1 MLMWYPFYGKR
12 SFPNKPTNSREEN
25 DMIPQRESNEAI
37 HGQTSP
43 NYGGYEGE
51 REYAL
56 QHVETPYE
64 QMLREEPEG
73 KVYPPQSGSI
83 SMFYQFVI
91 VFVISMIALFAFAV
105 LCLVWVGGTGGWIGF
120 IAASF
125 AILCIASTFIG
136 MNTVKR
142 DGGNMPQP

>member
-1 MLMWYPFYGKR
+1 M
-12 SFPNKPTNSREEN
+12 KPTNSREED
-25 DMIPQRESNEAI
+25 DMIPQRESHETI
-37 HGQTSP
+37 HEQQGSI
-43 NYGGYEGE
+43 YGGYEGDQ
-51 REYAL
+51 EYAR

-105 LCLVWVGGTGGWIGF
+105 LCLVWVGGTAGWIGF

-142 DGGNMPQP
+142 EGGNSPRP